1 MASASLLRC
10 ENLSIKAGDRC
21 LFENLD
27 LNIQSGQRWAV
38 LGMNGTGKTTL
49 LHTLAGLLPAHQGRI
64 YLNDQPLEHMS
75 RREIALKL
83 GLLFQ
88 DQHELFPGTVME
100 TILTGRHPHLKAW
113 QWESVEDEKQARQL
127 LAAVDLKNYEQR
139 QVTTLSGG
147 ERRRL
152 GIATVLL
159 QDPDLLL
166 LDEPINHLDLHH
178 QQKILQLLLDTT
190 VQQQNK
196 SLLMVMHDINLSAHY
211 CDHVLM
217 IFADGKVRQG
227 SAAELLQEDI
237 LSELYQHQ
245 IRGLNYED
253 RTLFISNA

>member
-1 MASASLLRC
+1 MTSRSLLRC
-10 ENLSIKAGDRC
+10 ENLSIEIGDRC

-27 LNIQSGQRWAV
+27 LDIQYGQRWAV
-38 LGMNGTGKTTL
+38 LGMNGAGKTTL
-49 LHTLAGLLPAHQGRI
+49 LHTLAGLLPTHQGRI
-64 YLNDQPLEHMS
+64 YLGDQPLEQIS
-75 RREIALKL
+75 RRAIALKL

-88 DQHELFPGTVME
+88 DQNELFPATVME
-100 TILTGRHPHLKAW
+100 TILSGRHPHLKAW
-113 QWESVEDEKQARQL
+113 QWESAEDENNARHL
-127 LAAVDLKNYEQR
+127 LATVDLKGYEQR

-178 QQKILQLLLDTT
+178 QHKILQLLNATT
-190 VQQQNK
+190 QKKNK

-217 IFADGKVRQG
+217 IFNDGKTRQG
-227 SAAELLQEDI
+227 STAELFQEDI

-245 IRGLNYED
+245 IRCLRHEQQTY
-253 RTLFISNA
+253 FISM

>member
-1 MASASLLRC
+1 MSPSLLRC
-10 ENLSIKAGDRC
+10 KNLSVEAGDRC
-21 LFENLD
+21 LIGHLD

-38 LGMNGTGKTTL
+38 LGMNGAGKTTL
-49 LHTLAGLLPAHQGRI
+49 LQTLAGLLPAHQGQI
-64 YLNDQPLEHMS
+64 YLDDQPLQQKS

-88 DQHELFPGTVME
+88 DQHEWFPGTVME
-100 TILTGRHPHLKAW
+100 TILTGRHPHLRAW
-113 QWESVEDEKQARQL
+113 QWESADDKNDARTL
-127 LAAVDLKNYEQR
+127 LAAVDLHDYAQR

-166 LDEPINHLDLHH
+166 LDEPVNHLDLHH
-178 QQKILQLLLDTT
+178 QQTILKLLNST
-190 VQQQNK
+190 VQEKNK

-217 IFADGKVRQG
+217 IFNDGKTRQG
-227 SAAELLQEDI
+227 STTELLQEEI
-237 LSELYQHQ
+237 LSELYQHR
-245 IRGLNYED
+245 IRELNHKGYKY
-253 RTLFISNA
+253 FISI

>member
-10 ENLSIKAGDRC
+10 ENLSIKAGDHR
-21 LFENLD
+21 LFENLN
-27 LNIQSGQRWAV
+27 LNIQPGQRWAV

-64 YLNDQPLEHMS
+64 YLNDQPLEQLS

-113 QWESVEDEKQARQL
+113 QWESVEDENQARQL

-139 QVTTLSGG
+139 QGTTLSGG

-178 QQKILQLLLDTT
+178 QQKILQLLVTT
-190 VQQQNK
+190 VQQKHK
-196 SLLMVMHDINLSAHY
+196 SLLMVMHDINLSACY

-217 IFADGKVRQG
+217 IFADGTVRQG
-227 SAAELLQEDI
+227 SADALLQEDI
-237 LSELYQHQ
+237 LSELYQHR
-245 IRGLNYED
+245 IRGLNHED
-253 RTLFISNA
+253 RTFFISNA